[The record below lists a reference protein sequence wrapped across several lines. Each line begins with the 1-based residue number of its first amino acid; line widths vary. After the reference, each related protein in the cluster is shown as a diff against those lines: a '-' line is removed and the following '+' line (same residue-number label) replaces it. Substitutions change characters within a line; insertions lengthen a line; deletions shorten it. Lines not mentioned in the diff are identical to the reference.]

1 MARPSKTVSR
11 KSLSTRAR
19 EVRGACYARA
29 ARSVARKV
37 IGSYEAHLAPHELTI
52 AQFMLLL
59 TIAGAR
65 DNTLAAIA
73 DEADIDPSTL
83 TRNLQGLERSALVEV
98 TASEEDLRKRSVWL
112 TATGSRRLEAAIP
125 AWEAAQMEI
134 EGHVGSSFLPALLRA
149 EKAF

>member
-1 MARPSKTVSR
+1 MTRPIKTAPR
-11 KSLSTRAR
+11 KNLSARAR
-19 EVRGACYARA
+19 LVKDACFARA

-37 IGSYEAHLAPHELTI
+37 ISAYEAHLAPHDLSI

-65 DNTLAAIA
+65 DNSLAAIA

-83 TRNLQGLERSALVEV
+83 TRNLQGLERIALVEV

-112 TATGSRRLEAAIP
+112 TATGTRRLEAAIP
-125 AWEAAQMEI
+125 SWETAQLEI
-134 EGHVGSSFLPALLRA
+134 EGQLGPSFLPTLLRA
-149 EKAF
+149 EKAL